1 MIHLALPRDLVVP
14 IFVGWVWLGWRL
26 DLGFWIGP
34 GLRVRPGGTGWGA
47 YGVVTIFAAVLCWL
61 CVFVSPYWWL

>member
-1 MIHLALPRDLVVP
+1 MIHLALPRDLVVL

-47 YGVVTIFAAVLCWL
+47 YGVVTVVAVVVCWL